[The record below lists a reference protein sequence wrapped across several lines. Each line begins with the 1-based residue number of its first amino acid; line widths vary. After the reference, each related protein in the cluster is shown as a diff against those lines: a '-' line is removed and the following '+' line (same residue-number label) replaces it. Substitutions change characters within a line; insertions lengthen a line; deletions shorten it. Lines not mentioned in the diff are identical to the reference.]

1 MIRNRRP
8 TVNLQQVCQLKAL
21 TAQSWALM
29 ANRSLKIWIAKKKGV
44 PRDSGDGCAQACRQ
58 SWPVER
64 ATSKPAAR
72 VEQDRQEME
81 VSCRCP
87 REPLEGRATASA

>member
-1 MIRNRRP
+1 MLRSQRP
-8 TVNLQQVCQLKAL
+8 TVNRQQVYQLKAL
-21 TAQSWALM
+21 MAKSWVQM
-29 ANRSLKIWIAKKKGV
+29 ANRSLKIWIAKLKGV
-44 PRDSGDGCAQACRQ
+44 PRDSGDGCAQACRP

-64 ATSKPAAR
+64 ATSKPAVR

-87 REPLEGRATASA
+87 REPLEGRTTANA